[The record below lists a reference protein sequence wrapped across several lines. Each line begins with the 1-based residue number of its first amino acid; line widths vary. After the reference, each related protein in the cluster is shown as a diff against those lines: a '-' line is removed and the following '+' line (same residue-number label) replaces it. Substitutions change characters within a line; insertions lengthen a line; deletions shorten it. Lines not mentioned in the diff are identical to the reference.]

1 MWLTDGTRTSIVR
14 ISQISAANAGDYSCQ
29 ASFNGQSAKSTVVI
43 QLNGKWHIIELNV
56 SVSKNILI
64 FFILVRLEPSS
75 PTTTVIASI
84 LSATLSCELYGYITG
99 NSPTILW
106 NFGGD
111 ELKNDSVFTIT
122 TKDGS
127 HMIQNGGDS
136 PRPSV
141 RSILTIDLPNKTHE
155 GTYFCTAG
163 SSLSRIDLQVLEVV
177 EGRSSI

>member
-1 MWLTDGTRTSIVR
+1 MI
-14 ISQISAANAGDYSCQ
+14 AG
-29 ASFNGQSAKSTVVI
+29 
-43 QLNGKWHIIELNV
+43 
-56 SVSKNILI
+56 
-64 FFILVRLEPSS
+64 
-75 PTTTVIASI
+75 I

-122 TKDGS
+122 TKDGG